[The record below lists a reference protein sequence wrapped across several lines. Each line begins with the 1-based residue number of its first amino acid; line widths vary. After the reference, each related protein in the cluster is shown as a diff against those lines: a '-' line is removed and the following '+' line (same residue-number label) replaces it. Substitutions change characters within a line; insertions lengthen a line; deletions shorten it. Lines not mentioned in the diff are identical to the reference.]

1 MELDLETSRT
11 RSPPGTTVSPFLPC
25 DAARPASLLSG
36 SSLCVWLASAG
47 AGGAGPLG
55 LANCWLEFLQLTFAC
70 QEGSMDLSF
79 CRCSGVPRSAWGRAD
94 TEASSQQMQEVTLG
108 QFWLELLAPCVS
120 AWRPCPALPGD
131 HGWLASGWGGGV
143 LGAGVSGFLP
153 LWGLCRG
160 TLCSPRLPLSPS
172 HPRPCPRLTITD
184 FTAPP
189 PFPASFPHFRSPLA

>member
-94 TEASSQQMQEVTLG
+94 AEASSQQMQEVTLG

-120 AWRPCPALPGD
+120 AWRPCSCSARGP
-131 HGWLASGWGGGV
+131 WLA
-143 LGAGVSGFLP
+143 
-153 LWGLCRG
+153 R
-160 TLCSPRLPLSPS
+160 
-172 HPRPCPRLTITD
+172 
-184 FTAPP
+184 
-189 PFPASFPHFRSPLA
+189 